1 MKKLAIFIISL
12 FLLTGCS
19 LSHQSCPND
28 PFGGEYSIEKTDFK
42 AVAKRGIDDIFSNI
56 LEIPE
61 YTLIT
66 DFVDTDTLK
75 GGTSLS
81 FVLSNAYKDSLVN
94 LNKFRVLEVEL
105 AKYFKIGNSGV
116 KILTR
121 ELKELLNSNL
131 KSKYALIGSYS
142 ATTNQLLIFL
152 KLVNLESGMVEKS
165 FMDTLQTSCEIK
177 ELLKSN

>member
-1 MKKLAIFIISL
+1 MKKLSILIIFL
-12 FLLTGCS
+12 FLTGCS
-19 LSHQSCPND
+19 ISNESCQSD
-28 PFGGEYSIEKTDFK
+28 PFGGEYSTDKTDFK
-42 AVAKRGIDDIFSNI
+42 VVAKKGIDDIFSNI
-56 LEIPE
+56 IEIPE
-61 YTLIT
+61 YILIT

-94 LNKFRVLEVEL
+94 LNKFRVIEVEL

-116 KILTR
+116 KVLTR

-131 KSKYALIGSYS
+131 KSKYGLIGSYS
-142 ATTNQLLIFL
+142 ATSHQLLIFL

-165 FMDTLQTSCEIK
+165 FMDTLEMSCEIK
-177 ELLKSN
+177 GLLKN